1 VTASPT
7 DNPDLFWA
15 LRGGGGNFGIVTE
28 FTLRL
33 HQVGP
38 LVYGGML
45 MYPAAGAAEVLR
57 TWRDFMATAPDAL
70 GSGLAFITAPPID
83 FVPEP
88 VRGHP
93 VVGVVLCWSGPVEQG
108 ADVLAPLLAAAPPA
122 VAMVQPMPYTAV
134 QQLLDPTSPHGMQI
148 YWSGDFFQSLPD
160 EAIDVLVGL
169 ATSPASPL
177 TQVIV
182 APGGGAV
189 GRVDEDATAF
199 GDRGAQFNLHYLG
212 MWADPADSE
221 ANIGSIKALRTAM
234 KPWASGQVYLNFL
247 GDEGQAR
254 IEDGFGPQKYRR
266 LREIKKVW
274 DPTNVFCHNQNIPPA
289 P

>member
-1 VTASPT
+1 
-7 DNPDLFWA
+7 
-15 LRGGGGNFGIVTE
+15 
-28 FTLRL
+28 
-33 HQVGP
+33 
-38 LVYGGML
+38 
-45 MYPAAGAAEVLR
+45 
-57 TWRDFMATAPDAL
+57 MATAPDAL
-70 GSGLAFITAPPID
+70 GSGLALITAPPAD

-93 VVGVVLCWSGPVEQG
+93 VVGVVLCWSGPIEQG

-134 QQLLDPTSPHGMQI
+134 QQLLDPASPHGMQN
-148 YWSGDFFQSLPD
+148 YWSGEFFQCLPD

-182 APGGGAV
+182 VPGGGAV

-221 ANIGSIKALRTAM
+221 AHIGSIKALRPAM

-254 IEDGFGPQKYRR
+254 IEDGFGPQKYPDARDQEGVGPDQR
-266 LREIKKVW
+266 LLPQSEHPAGAVTPFTPDGTSRTAQAVTAK
-274 DPTNVFCHNQNIPPA
+274 PPLMLGCGSQT
-289 P
+289 

>member
-1 VTASPT
+1 
-7 DNPDLFWA
+7 
-15 LRGGGGNFGIVTE
+15 
-28 FTLRL
+28 
-33 HQVGP
+33 
-38 LVYGGML
+38 
-45 MYPAAGAAEVLR
+45 MYPAAGAAGVIR

-70 GSGLAFITAPPID
+70 GSGLALITAPPAD

-134 QQLLDPTSPHGMQI
+134 QQLLDPASPHGMQN
-148 YWSGDFFQSLPD
+148 YWSGDFFQCLPD

-182 APGGGAV
+182 VPGGGAV

-199 GDRGAQFNLHYLG
+199 GDRGAQFNLHSEH
-212 MWADPADSE
+212 PAG
-221 ANIGSIKALRTAM
+221 AVGRT
-234 KPWASGQVYLNFL
+234 S
-247 GDEGQAR
+247 
-254 IEDGFGPQKYRR
+254 RR
-266 LREIKKVW
+266 RRR
-274 DPTNVFCHNQNIPPA
+274 QNLPPA